1 MNEVQNAIEKAI
13 GLKKTSISNADKAV
27 EKRSVRFE
35 PGEVEGM
42 TMHPNNPCIIATGNP
57 DTPITEEYRK
67 LKTVIL
73 RMTREEFRNTVMVT
87 SSVSGEGKSLT
98 SANLA
103 IMMAREFGQTVL
115 LVDSDL
121 RRPSLHEYLGM
132 MPHLGLADCLEDRI
146 DAGRAIVK
154 TGIQK
159 LSFMSAGKKV
169 ENPGELLSSQRM
181 KEFLLELK
189 HRYQDRYIIIDTPP
203 ILLFAETQAMSML
216 VDGVLVV
223 VKEGGASLKGLTQTF
238 EVLKGSTVLGIV
250 YNDASTTILGR
261 KYYDHYQRYYH
272 HDGHLG
278 KNRRDIEKG

>member
-1 MNEVQNAIEKAI
+1 MEKAI
-13 GLKKTSISNADKAV
+13 GLKKTSTTNGDKAM
-27 EKRSVRFE
+27 EKRPVQFE
-35 PGEVEGM
+35 LGAAKGM
-42 TMHPNNPCIIATGNP
+42 TMHPNNPCIIKNGNP
-57 DTPITEEYRK
+57 DTPIAEEYRK

-87 SSVSGEGKSLT
+87 SAVSGEGKSLT

-103 IMMAREFGQTVL
+103 IMMAREYGQTVL
-115 LVDSDL
+115 LIDSDL
-121 RRPSLHEYLGM
+121 RKPSLHEYLGM
-132 MPHLGLADCLEDRI
+132 APHVGLADCLDDRI

-181 KEFLLELK
+181 REFLLELK

-203 ILLFAETQAMSML
+203 ILLFAETQSISLL

-223 VKEGGASLKGLTQTF
+223 VKEGGVSLKGLTQML
-238 EVLKGSTVLGIV
+238 EVLKGSTMLGIV
-250 YNDASTTILGR
+250 YNDASTTSLGG
-261 KYYDHYQRYYH
+261 KYYDHYKRYYH
-272 HDGHLG
+272 DDHHG
-278 KNRRDIEKG
+278 KKQKKH

>member
-13 GLKKTSISNADKAV
+13 GLKKSSTTNGDKAV

-35 PGEVEGM
+35 PGEAEGV
-42 TMHPNNPCIIATGNP
+42 TMHPNNPCIITNGNP
-57 DTPITEEYRK
+57 DTPIAEEYRK

-73 RMTREEFRNTVMVT
+73 RMTREEFRNTIMVT
-87 SSVSGEGKSLT
+87 SSISGEGKSLT

-132 MPHLGLADCLEDRI
+132 APHVGLADCLEDRI

-169 ENPGELLSSQRM
+169 ENPGELLTSQRM
-181 KEFLLELK
+181 REFLLELK

-223 VKEGGASLKGLTQTF
+223 VKEGGVSLKGLIQMF
-238 EVLKGSTVLGIV
+238 EILKGSTLLGIV
-250 YNDASTTILGR
+250 YNDASATNLGG
-261 KYYDHYQRYYH
+261 KYYDHYQHYYH
-272 HDGHLG
+272 DDRHG
-278 KNRRDIEKG
+278 KKQKKR